1 MKTILMRDG
10 LTKRAGWLAM
20 LAAAGVSSLGGCRS
34 TPVPAHN
41 APSNLRVTLDGDITE
56 WPTDSAAFVD
66 EHNLYL
72 RFTVAD
78 EQFTL
83 QAADESVVVSMD
95 LDASTDTG
103 VVGELAPYK
112 DMGTDLE
119 IRFSPEQPDGTRGK
133 GVVVEAI
140 DAAGSRTKLDIGDL
154 DLQVA
159 PTYAAGWYELRM
171 TRTPRNA
178 GVFPPGG
185 LRSTGFVK
193 GVVSLRGDHSKLIGY
208 ADPFVLPVGA
218 VCPDGVRLS
227 GVDMPVRPPV
237 GVRVLSYNV
246 EKSSP
251 VRNPDVFKRVIT
263 ALDPDVI
270 LMQEWEDG
278 DAASVQA
285 WLTQNVPTAPEW
297 FVIKPQGDNAHGG
310 GVLVASRYRLD
321 PLMDGPV
328 TTGFNGRRVRFVGAV
343 VYTPTGEVLAGS
355 VHLKCCGT
363 KDSSE
368 DRERMLEARAI
379 NQAFAAAADGRP
391 NARRVIAGDFNLVG
405 SRPPLDLMRANLDAD
420 GGDLAVADAEDL
432 AERLYRTWRAPN
444 TGFGP
449 GRLDY
454 VLYSR
459 SNSRAANA
467 FVFDTSRLNDVAL
480 ARLGLDRTDCSGSD
494 HLPVIVDMAW

>member
-1 MKTILMRDG
+1 MRSADVW
-10 LTKRAGWLAM
+10 RAGFLVGAGLLAI
-20 LAAAGVSSLGGCRS
+20 VLGGCRS

-41 APSNLRVTLDGDITE
+41 APANLRVTLDGDISE
-56 WPTDSAAFVD
+56 WPADSAACVD

-83 QAADESVVVSMD
+83 QAADESVVVSLD

-103 VVGELAPYK
+103 AVGELAPYN

-119 IRFSPEQPDGTRGK
+119 IRFSPERADGTRGK
-133 GVVVEAI
+133 GVLVEAI
-140 DAAGSRTKLDIGDL
+140 DKAGNRTKLDIGEL

-159 PTYAAGWYELRM
+159 PSYAAGWYELRM

-193 GVVSLRGDHSKLIGY
+193 GVVNLRGEHDKVIGY
-208 ADPFVLPVGA
+208 ADPFVLPVNV

-227 GVDMPVRPPV
+227 GVEVPSRPRA
-237 GVRVLSYNV
+237 GVRVMSYNV

-285 WLTQNVPTAPEW
+285 WLTQNVPTSPEW
-297 FVIKPQGDNAHGG
+297 FVIKPRGDNEHGG
-310 GVLVASRYRLD
+310 GVVVASRYRLD
-321 PLMDGPV
+321 PLMDAPV
-328 TTGFNGRRVRFVGAV
+328 TTGFNGRPVRFVGAV
-343 VYTPTGEVLAGS
+343 VHAPAGEVLAGS
-355 VHLKCCGT
+355 LHLKCCGT

-368 DRERMLEARAI
+368 DRERMLEARVI
-379 NQAFAAAADGRP
+379 NEAFAAAAVSHP
-391 NARRVIAGDFNLVG
+391 EARRVIAGDFNLVG
-405 SRPPLDLMRANLDAD
+405 SRPPLDIVRAKLDAD
-420 GGDLAVADAEDL
+420 GSDLGVADAPDL
-432 AERLYRTWRAPN
+432 AERVYRTWRDAS
-444 TGFGP
+444 TGFAP

-454 VLYSR
+454 VLYSQ
-459 SNSRAANA
+459 SNSRAADA
-467 FVFDTSRLNDVAL
+467 FVFDTSRLNDATL
-480 ARLGLDRTDCSGSD
+480 ARLGLDRTDCTGSD
-494 HLPVIVDMAW
+494 HLPVIVDLAW

>member
-1 MKTILMRDG
+1 
-10 LTKRAGWLAM
+10 
-20 LAAAGVSSLGGCRS
+20 
-34 TPVPAHN
+34 VPAHN
-41 APSNLRVTLDGDITE
+41 APSTLRVTLDGDISE
-56 WPTDSAAFVD
+56 WPTDAAAFVD

-83 QAADESVVVSMD
+83 QGADESVVVSLD

-103 VVGELAPYK
+103 EVGELAPYN
-112 DMGTDLE
+112 DMGTDME
-119 IRFSPEQPDGTRGK
+119 IRFSPERADGSRGK

-140 DAAGSRTKLDIGDL
+140 DAAGNRTKVDIGDL

-171 TRTPRNA
+171 TRTPDHA
-178 GVFPPGG
+178 EVYPKGG

-193 GVVSLRGDHSKLIGY
+193 GVVSLRGDQDKVIGY
-208 ADPFVLPVGA
+208 ADPFVLPVEV
-218 VCPDGVRLS
+218 VCPDGRRYS
-227 GVDMPVRPPV
+227 GVDVPMRPPV
-237 GVRVLSYNV
+237 GARVMSYNV

-251 VRNPDVFKRVIT
+251 MRNPDVFKRVIT

-278 DAASVQA
+278 DAATVQA
-285 WLTQNVPTAPEW
+285 WLTLNVPTAPEW
-297 FVIKPQGDNAHGG
+297 FVIKPPGDNAHGG
-310 GVLVASRYRLD
+310 GVLVASRYRLE
-321 PLMDGPV
+321 PLMEAPV
-328 TTGFNGRRVRFVGAV
+328 TTGFNGRPVRFVGAV
-343 VYTPTGEVLAGS
+343 VHTPTGEVLAGS

-368 DRERMLEARAI
+368 DRERMLEARVI
-379 NQAFAAAADGRP
+379 NEAFAAAAAGRP
-391 NARRVIAGDFNLVG
+391 KAKRVIAGDFNLVG
-405 SRPPLDLMRANLDAD
+405 SRPPLDLMRAKLDAD
-420 GGDLAVADAEDL
+420 GGDLAVADARDL
-432 AERLYRTWRAPN
+432 AERIYRTWRDPS

-454 VLYSR
+454 VLYSQ
-459 SNSRAANA
+459 SNSKAADA
-467 FVFDTSRLNDVAL
+467 FVFDTSRLNDAAL

-494 HLPVIVDMAW
+494 HLPVIVDLAW